1 MIKTLSEAHANTNTK
16 LEDLQVMFRKPQV
29 GWVLSSDISEGKVAS
44 HWGGRLFSLGKRQL
58 MLLSRVQDMNQLLY
72 YKNLCKEELWK
83 DCANKLTDIIQNII
97 EFAKLIPGFMRLG
110 QDDQVGHCSELTVNK
125 LFKFEL

>member
-1 MIKTLSEAHANTNTK
+1 
-16 LEDLQVMFRKPQV
+16 
-29 GWVLSSDISEGKVAS
+29 
-44 HWGGRLFSLGKRQL
+44 

-110 QDDQVGHCSELTVNK
+110 QDDQVSRYCI
-125 LFKFEL
+125 KF